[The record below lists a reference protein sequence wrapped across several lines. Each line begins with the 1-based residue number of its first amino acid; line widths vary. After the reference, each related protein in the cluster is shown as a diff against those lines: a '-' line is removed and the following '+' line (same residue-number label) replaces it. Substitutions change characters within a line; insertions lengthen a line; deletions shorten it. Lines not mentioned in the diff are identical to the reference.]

1 MRLLLQKVGA
11 FRDIK
16 RETLSQIIR
25 VSETLGRFES
35 KELKRFFINNNFS
48 GCMRILEMLELKNP
62 SLMKNLRM
70 LERLY
75 NEIRFIIDEGLLI

>member
-1 MRLLLQKVGA
+1 MRLLLQRVGI
-11 FRDIK
+11 FRDLK
-16 RETLSQIIR
+16 RETLDQIIQI
-25 VSETLGRFES
+25 SESLGSFES
-35 KELKRFFINNNFS
+35 RELKRLFINNNFS

-62 SLMKNLRM
+62 QLMKNLKT